1 MLDGSRLLSL
11 CPKCASAAIWMPLSG
26 MAIAAIGPSGSKAVP
41 REWRE
46 RLGNPRSETVKHVT
60 RCTVGA
66 SRGRVVDQWRGAGDI
81 STPCK
86 RQLQLQTST
95 RSTTCARN
103 STRMTFSLFSSAKRN
118 NSDSDFDLESA
129 LPHHIHLLKSR
140 SRSTI
145 TPTMALL
152 YSPSTSGHW
161 HAAPDDESEHAY
173 ETVNDLLGVK
183 VSDRQHQEQQPRPY
197 SSQTVTTVALQGK
210 TYRVPDPSNKQFY
223 RELTF
228 LSDEEMI
235 MKYRLVPYT
244 KGDERKR
251 ASKRFSISS
260 RPTHGASLRA
270 M

>member
-1 MLDGSRLLSL
+1 
-11 CPKCASAAIWMPLSG
+11 
-26 MAIAAIGPSGSKAVP
+26 
-41 REWRE
+41 
-46 RLGNPRSETVKHVT
+46 
-60 RCTVGA
+60 
-66 SRGRVVDQWRGAGDI
+66 
-81 STPCK
+81 
-86 RQLQLQTST
+86 
-95 RSTTCARN
+95 
-103 STRMTFSLFSSAKRN
+103 
-118 NSDSDFDLESA
+118 
-129 LPHHIHLLKSR
+129 
-140 SRSTI
+140 
-145 TPTMALL
+145 MALL

-173 ETVNDLLGVK
+173 ETVNDFLGVE
-183 VSDRQHQEQQPRPY
+183 VSDRQHHEQQPRPY